1 MDKRRDEKAQVGRLK
16 STKVTGIINKQNATL
31 VVIKVAGLEI
41 NKNAREFKKSRY
53 KSKRKLNKG
62 SSKNNEGKNTK
73 KETQYNGERF
83 RIHSQKTQI
92 NQQRRRTHQLNR
104 VKEEG
109 RQATGEIYQ
118 DDKTI
123 SMPENKQRQ
132 QNKTTNRTRNVI
144 CLYKYILIIQLYI
157 YFLTKIGKNIK
168 NSNRHKNL
176 IW

>member
-1 MDKRRDEKAQVGRLK
+1 MK

-31 VVIKVAGLEI
+31 VVITVAGLEM

-62 SSKNNEGKNTK
+62 SSKNNERKNTK

-109 RQATGEIYQ
+109 RQATGEIHQ
-118 DDKTI
+118 D
-123 SMPENKQRQ
+123 
-132 QNKTTNRTRNVI
+132 
-144 CLYKYILIIQLYI
+144 
-157 YFLTKIGKNIK
+157 G
-168 NSNRHKNL
+168 
-176 IW
+176 